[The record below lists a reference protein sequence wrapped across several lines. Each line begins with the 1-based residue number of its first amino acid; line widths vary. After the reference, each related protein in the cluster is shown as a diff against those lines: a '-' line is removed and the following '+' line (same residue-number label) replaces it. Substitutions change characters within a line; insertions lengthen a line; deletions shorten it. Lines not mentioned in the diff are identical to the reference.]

1 MARLIIDDPATGNTA
16 AELELAGPE
25 EAIARA
31 GAAVSAGRALAS
43 MSVTERITICEGFI
57 ARLEAGADRI
67 AHDVTRQMGK
77 PVTQAR
83 SEVATAISRARSM
96 MSLAEECLADTE
108 LPGPVGFER
117 RIQKVPIGVV
127 LNIAAWNYPLLI
139 PVNVVVPA
147 VLAGNAVIL
156 KHSART
162 PLCAAH
168 FAEAFAQAG
177 APEGTVVPLVTDHAV
192 TAMLVARRE
201 VGYVAFT
208 GSVEGGREVSRA
220 ARGREIDVGLELG
233 GKDPAYVRADT
244 DVAAT
249 AEAIAEGAF
258 YNSGQSCC
266 AVERVYVA
274 REIYD
279 EFVERLVD
287 AAGPWRAGP
296 PENEQTTLG
305 PMAQRGAPAEISRQV
320 EEAAAR
326 GARVLTGGSA
336 TTVASRGRY
345 FEATV
350 LADATDDMRVMR
362 EETFGPVAAV
372 SPVGSDT
379 EAIARMNDSPYG
391 LTASIWTRDVD
402 AARTIGARLEAGTIF
417 LNRCDYLDPEL
428 PWSGWKDSGVGITL
442 SRHGF
447 DRMVRTR
454 AYHFRL
460 PT

>member
-1 MARLIIDDPATGNTA
+1 VAKLIVDDPANGDTA

-25 EAIARA
+25 EVVALA

-43 MSVTERITICEGFI
+43 MSVPERIVVCESFI
-57 ARLEAGADRI
+57 ARFEADADRI
-67 AHDVTRQMGK
+67 ARDVTRQMGK
-77 PVTQAR
+77 PVAQAR
-83 SEVATAISRARSM
+83 GEVATAIARARAM

-168 FAEAFAQAG
+168 FADAFAQAG
-177 APEGTVVPLVTDHAV
+177 APNGTVVPVVTDHAV
-192 TAMLVARRE
+192 TAMLIARRE

-220 ARGREIDVGLELG
+220 ARGRAIDVGLELG
-233 GKDPAYVRADT
+233 GKDPAYVRADA
-244 DVAAT
+244 DAAAT
-249 AEAIAEGAF
+249 AGAIAEGAF

-274 REIYD
+274 REIYH
-279 EFVERLVD
+279 EFIERLVD
-287 AAGPWRAGP
+287 AAGAWRVGTP
-296 PENEQTTLG
+296 DDERTTLG
-305 PMAQRGAPAEISRQV
+305 PMAQPGAPAEISRQV
-320 EEAAAR
+320 DEAAAR

-350 LADATDDMRVMR
+350 VVDTADDMRVMR
-362 EETFGPVAAV
+362 EETFGPVVAV
-372 SPVGSDT
+372 SPVESDT

-391 LTASIWTRDVD
+391 LTASIWTRNVE
-402 AARTIGARLEAGTIF
+402 AARAIGAQLEAGTIF

-460 PT
+460 PS